1 MNTSIICRDPWN
13 TLFVGTY
20 NEART
25 CCAGNTILGDL
36 NRQSLDEILNSD
48 KAREIRTSMINGIWP
63 ENCSQCQKLED
74 QGARS
79 YRDPELSAELIKLI
93 SSDPTNY
100 LIRTLDFR
108 WNNTC
113 TLACNYCT
121 EKFSSSWAVIKNI
134 DIGTNRN
141 YYGLAL
147 DWVNENCNNITR
159 ILMLGGEPLIIKE
172 NAKILDILEGLD
184 PQIIVGTSLAVELN
198 TPVFEKLKNFSDVS
212 INVSFE
218 NVGDRYEYVRQNSS
232 WELLLKNINLVNQSS
247 KFCLSALPIYNIY
260 SSLDLF
266 AYHQFLLDNRFMNC
280 RWNRVHHPSEL
291 DVLNH
296 SPEVK
301 RLALDE
307 LYRTRDQFADTYIYD
322 HEFFQSLIH
331 LLETGTTQHSSGM
344 TKFTHNIENL
354 YHKNKRHT
362 FFELWPM
369 FENLIK

>member
-1 MNTSIICRDPWN
+1 MNTSIICRDPWS

-48 KAREIRTSMINGIWP
+48 KAKEIRTSMSNGIWP
-63 ENCSQCQKLED
+63 ENCSQCEKLEN

-79 YRDPELSAELIKLI
+79 YREPTLSTELIELI
-93 SSDPTNY
+93 SADPTNY

-113 TLACNYCT
+113 TLACNYCS

-134 DIGTNRN
+134 DIGTDRN
-141 YYGLAL
+141 YYNYAL
-147 DWVNENCNNITR
+147 DWVKENCNDIKK

-172 NAKILDILEGLD
+172 NAKILDILKDQDIE
-184 PQIIVGTSLAVELN
+184 IMVGTSLAVELT
-198 TPVFEKLKNFSDVS
+198 TPVFEKLKNVS
-212 INVSFE
+212 KVYVNVSFE
-218 NVGDRYEYVRQNSS
+218 NIGDRYEYVRHNAS
-232 WELLLKNINLVNQSS
+232 WDLLLKNIKLVKQMPNFS
-247 KFCLSALPIYNIY
+247 LSAIPIYNIY
-260 SSLDLF
+260 SALDL
-266 AYHQFLLDNRFMNC
+266 YNYYQFLLDQEFVAC
-280 RWNRVHHPSEL
+280 HWNRVHHPKEL

-301 RLALDE
+301 KLALDE

-322 HEFFQSLIH
+322 NEFFQSLIH
-331 LLETGTTQHSSGM
+331 LLETSTTQYSSGM
-344 TKFTHNIENL
+344 TKFTHDIENI
-354 YHKNKRHT
+354 YHKNKRHK
-362 FFELWPM
+362 FFELWPE